1 MTSQRLVFSTAR
13 FTCHVFYLGWTNLL
27 ITGGMCKATPPLS
40 PLLFFERRGRMYR
53 GYPIYGRMRLVKKV
67 QMKLN
72 LTTRSAGLVS
82 SLSFG
87 SSAISLACITSMC
100 SVQCFLGGHSLLL
113 AFGSFFS
120 PHPYP
125 PPFIFP
131 LLNQCDR
138 CMVPLAWGLMAG
150 GLVSGLPAMGA

>member
-1 MTSQRLVFSTAR
+1 MTSQRLVFSTAC

-125 PPFIFP
+125 PPLYFST
-131 LLNQCDR
+131 
-138 CMVPLAWGLMAG
+138 VKS
-150 GLVSGLPAMGA
+150 V